1 MWNEKLNDAIVKSG
15 MSNKQLAEKSR
26 VSEKTIVRIR
36 RSGGACQ
43 PSLDT
48 LGDLCSAL
56 GTSLED
62 LFSESNARLASC
74 DHITLQNEVDRLNA
88 ENGMLVAENAML
100 KDKANVL
107 MAEIDLLRTKLEHKE
122 EIIALH
128 NYYNSI
134 IKSVDNK

>member
-1 MWNEKLNDAIVKSG
+1 MWIEKLNDAIMKSG
-15 MSNKQLAEKSR
+15 MSNKQLADKSR

-36 RSGGACQ
+36 KSGGASQ

-48 LGDLCSAL
+48 LGDLCAAL

-74 DHITLQNEVDRLNA
+74 DHITLQNEVDRLTAEIGLLTA
-88 ENGMLVAENAML
+88 ENTML
-100 KDKANVL
+100 KDKVGVL
-107 MAEIDLLRTKLEHKE
+107 TTEIDLLQTKLEHKE

-134 IKSVDNK
+134 IKSMENK